1 MQKYNTQA
9 IYKLNANSGIVTLT
23 DRYDYDVADYS
34 GIEGAAVNTMFLTQ
48 LEGVIVPFFFCCI

>member
-9 IYKLNANSGIVTLT
+9 IYKHNANSGIVTLT
-23 DRYDYDVADYS
+23 DRYYYDVADYS

-48 LEGVIVPFFFCCI
+48 LEGVIVPLFFCCI